1 MQLKEEFLRKINNGI
16 IRGAQAVLADK
27 MKVTQSASGRWI
39 KGTQYPAEQYI
50 IAMAKLVNW
59 PEEKI
64 RKMFDEIQQ
73 EKPADEF
80 ASSVKAIPLT
90 PSNTIQLPIL
100 ADVPAGMPE
109 YSERDIEMFVDIP
122 RFLFPGA
129 DYVIRCIGDSLEPKI
144 HKGDYCVIR
153 KMKDPLDGRP
163 MFVRT
168 ESGVCMK
175 VVKKGKGA
183 PQLCSLNKKYK
194 PFTPKEL
201 EIYGLII
208 GHWSRDDKEGW
219 M

>member
-1 MQLKEEFLRKINNGI
+1 MKNENKVGEKIRQAMREAGLTQRK
-16 IRGAQAVLADK
+16 LADK
-27 MKVTQSASGRWI
+27 LGITNPVINVWVTGKRNP
-39 KGTQYPAEQYI
+39 KPDTLRR
-50 IAMAKLVNW
+50 IANATG
-59 PEEKI
+59 
-64 RKMFDEIQQ
+64 
-73 EKPADEF
+73 KPYSYFMDSDEF
-80 ASSVKAIPLT
+80 AQTVNAIPLT

-109 YSERDIEMFVDIP
+109 YSERDTEIFVDIP

-153 KMKDPLDGRP
+153 KMKDALDGRP

-168 ESGVCMK
+168 ENGVCMK

-201 EIYGLII
+201 VIYGLII